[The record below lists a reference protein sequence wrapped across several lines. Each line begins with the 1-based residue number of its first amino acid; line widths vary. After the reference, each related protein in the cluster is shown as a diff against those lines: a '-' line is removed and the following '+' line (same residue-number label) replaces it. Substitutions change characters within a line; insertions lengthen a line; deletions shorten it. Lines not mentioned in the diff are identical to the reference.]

1 MIRQVRGD
9 GGGEVRHHPFN
20 GKFVLIQV
28 IQYSES
34 GSHIEGVPSPE
45 VKILGGPTAK
55 WEVNH
60 ADQPI
65 HSQLFRL
72 GLQPIIQ
79 RFSHHKRLVF
89 IPFASPGT
97 DGSGK
102 RDSVERVGLLHPR
115 ESIADFR

>member
-20 GKFVLIQV
+20 GTFVLIQV

-34 GSHIEGVPSPE
+34 GSHIEGVPSPG

-55 WEVNH
+55 REVNH

-79 RFSHHKRLVF
+79 RSATTNAWSLSRSRRQV
-89 IPFASPGT
+89 PMGAGNETVSN
-97 DGSGK
+97 
-102 RDSVERVGLLHPR
+102 E
-115 ESIADFR
+115 